1 MNAPQFVFRFIPTLL
16 AAVISLFSLAFANEP
31 LSPMELCKE
40 TFYSSSGQMSASELY
55 VFWESFDSDSDREKY
70 LNSWAK
76 SETFC
81 QKAVLI
87 KLFYHPVFRCN
98 YPELFKQRQCII
110 QIINELKRKAQF
122 DITDFYILNQLCH
135 LEPDVLKPELLNLV
149 RKIDN
154 IPTVWEYKKSQF
166 EVEFLFEHSVLT
178 DLYFSEFFGC
188 DWIERSCLPS
198 WLGELHCISALGAD
212 VSDDVIAREI
222 RKLEELF
229 SNLKKNYDLWT
240 AARAN
245 ELGQEN
251 EAVWNEFC
259 YVYDGI
265 SQILRS
271 LRYCGK
277 RSSQALPILYSM
289 LDFDY
294 QKSVEKPHLAALLDN
309 SELGL
314 TIISINPDDS
324 KAIARAFPFCLE
336 DNYKQLTESDFPLD
350 NFPDSLPF
358 SDYRGELLNNRLFC
372 HVLERLRK
380 DNKISCSD
388 YLEFFSYSRITSEM
402 YAKIIQQVKNLYK
415 KEPQSVSPF
424 AIGDF
429 LMSQRQ
435 KPEVKSDLIA
445 ILEYYWDNN
454 ISTPDNVIKSMEIPS
469 SENEYPDLI
478 MADLC
483 IRTCLFV
490 FTPEETV
497 DYIVSRLDK
506 KNAALLLSR
515 FAMQIQSGV
524 CEYDQMPIAFNK
536 KRTIQLFQNRL
547 KEYPMN
553 APEYILLK
561 GFVER
566 LNRNQNEM
574 GRPSESEKK

>member
-1 MNAPQFVFRFIPTLL
+1 MTAPQFVFRFIPALL
-16 AAVISLFSLAFANEP
+16 AAVISLFSSALANEP

-40 TFYSSSGQMSASELY
+40 TFSSSSGQMSASELY
-55 VFWESFDSDSDREKY
+55 DFWESFDSDSDREMY
-70 LNSWAK
+70 LNSWAD

-87 KLFYHPVFRCN
+87 KLFYHPVFRYN

-135 LEPDVLKPELLNLV
+135 LEPDVLKPELLSLA
-149 RKIDN
+149 RKIGN
-154 IPTVWEYKKSQF
+154 SPTVWENKKSQF
-166 EVEFLFEHSVLT
+166 ELEFLFKHSVLT
-178 DLYFSEFFGC
+178 DHYFSEFFGY
-188 DWIERSCLPS
+188 DWIESPYLPS
-198 WLGELHCISALGAD
+198 WLGELHCISALGSD
-212 VSDDVIAREI
+212 VSDDVIVREI

-245 ELGQEN
+245 ELEQEN

-259 YVYDGI
+259 HVYDGI

-277 RSSQALPILYSM
+277 RSSQALPVLYSM
-289 LDFDY
+289 LNFDY
-294 QKSVEKPHLAALLDN
+294 QKSVEKPYRETLLDK

-324 KAIARAFPFCLE
+324 KAVVRVFPFCLE

-350 NFPDSLPF
+350 NFPDCLLF

-372 HVLERLRK
+372 RVLERLRK
-380 DNKISCSD
+380 DNKISFSD
-388 YLEFFSYSRITSEM
+388 YLEFFCYSRITSEQ
-402 YAKIIQQVKNLYK
+402 YTEFIQQVKDILK
-415 KEPQSVSPF
+415 KEPQSISPF
-424 AIGDF
+424 VVGDF

-435 KPEVKSDLIA
+435 KPEVKSDLTA

-454 ISTPDNVIKSMEIPS
+454 ISTPDNVIKTMEIPV
-469 SENEYPDLI
+469 SENEYPDLV

-483 IRTCLFV
+483 IRICLSI

-515 FAMQIQSGV
+515 FAIQIQSGV
-524 CEYDQMPIAFNK
+524 CEYDSAPIAFNK

-547 KEYPMN
+547 KEYPEN
-553 APEYILLK
+553 ASGYILFK

-566 LNRNQNEM
+566 LRRNQNEAE
-574 GRPSESEKK
+574 R

>member
-1 MNAPQFVFRFIPTLL
+1 
-16 AAVISLFSLAFANEP
+16 
-31 LSPMELCKE
+31 MELCKE
-40 TFYSSSGQMSASELY
+40 TFDSSSGQMSASELY
-55 VFWESFDSDSDREKY
+55 DFWESFDSDSDREKY

-81 QKAVLI
+81 HKAVLI

-98 YPELFKQRQCII
+98 YPELFKQRQCIV
-110 QIINELKRKAQF
+110 QIINELTRKAQF

-149 RKIDN
+149 RKIEN

-166 EVEFLFEHSVLT
+166 EVDFLFEHSDLT
-178 DLYFSEFFGC
+178 ELYFSEFFGC
-188 DWIERSCLPS
+188 DWIESDCLPS

-229 SNLKKNYDLWT
+229 STLKKNYDLWT

-294 QKSVEKPHLAALLDN
+294 QKSVEKPHLAALLDKF
-309 SELGL
+309 ELAL

-324 KAIARAFPFCLE
+324 KAIVSAFPFCLE

-350 NFPDSLPF
+350 NFPDCLPF
-358 SDYRGELLNNRLFC
+358 PDYRGELLNNKLFC

-388 YLEFFSYSRITSEM
+388 YLEFFSYSRITSEQ
-402 YAKIIQQVKNLYK
+402 YAKIIQQVKYLYK
-415 KEPQSVSPF
+415 KDPQSVSPF

-435 KPEVKSDLIA
+435 KWEVKSDLIA

-454 ISTPDNVIKSMEIPS
+454 ISTPDNVIKTMEIPS

-483 IRTCLFV
+483 VRTCLFV

-547 KEYPMN
+547 KEYPKN
-553 APEYILLK
+553 APEYTLLK

-566 LNRNQNEM
+566 LNRNQNET
-574 GRPSESEKK
+574 GR

>member
-1 MNAPQFVFRFIPTLL
+1 MNASQFVFRFLTALFS
-16 AAVISLFSLAFANEP
+16 AVISLFSSAFANEP

-55 VFWESFDSDSDREKY
+55 DFWESFDSDSDREKY

-87 KLFYHPVFRCN
+87 KLFYHPVFRYN

-110 QIINELKRKAQF
+110 QIINELKRKAQY

-149 RKIDN
+149 RKIEN

-188 DWIERSCLPS
+188 DWIEISCLPS

-212 VSDDVIAREI
+212 VSDDVIVREI

-251 EAVWNEFC
+251 ESVWNEFC

-314 TIISINPDDS
+314 TIISINPDDP
-324 KAIARAFPFCLE
+324 KAIVRAFPFCLE

-350 NFPDSLPF
+350 NFPDCLLF

-372 HVLERLRK
+372 HVLERLQK

-388 YLEFFSYSRITSEM
+388 YLVNFSYSRITSEM
-402 YAKIIQQVKNLYK
+402 YAKIIQQVKYFYK
-415 KEPQSVSPF
+415 KDPPSISPF

-454 ISTPDNVIKSMEIPS
+454 ISTPDNVIKTMEIPS

-547 KEYPMN
+547 KEYPKN

-574 GRPSESEKK
+574 GR

>member
-1 MNAPQFVFRFIPTLL
+1 MNASQFVFRFITALV
-16 AAVISLFSLAFANEP
+16 AAVISLFSSAFANEP

-40 TFYSSSGQMSASELY
+40 TFSSSSGQMSSSELY
-55 VFWESFDSDSDREKY
+55 DFWESFDSDSDREQY

-81 QKAVLI
+81 QKAVLV
-87 KLFYHPVFRCN
+87 KLFYHPVFRYN

-149 RKIDN
+149 RKIGN
-154 IPTVWEYKKSQF
+154 SPTFWEYKKSQF
-166 EVEFLFEHSVLT
+166 ELEFLFEHSVLT
-178 DLYFSEFFGC
+178 DQYFSEFFGY
-188 DWIERSCLPS
+188 DWIESACLPS
-198 WLGELHCISALGAD
+198 WLGELHCISALGSD
-212 VSDDVIAREI
+212 VSDEVIAKEI

-294 QKSVEKPHLAALLDN
+294 QKSVEKPYRETLLDN

-547 KEYPMN
+547 KEYPKN
-553 APEYILLK
+553 APEYSLLK

-566 LNRNQNEM
+566 LNRDQNETE
-574 GRPSESEKK
+574 R

>member
-1 MNAPQFVFRFIPTLL
+1 MNAPQFAFRFIPALI
-16 AAVISLFSLAFANEP
+16 AAVISLFSSAVANEP

-55 VFWESFDSDSDREKY
+55 DFWESFDSDSDREKY

-87 KLFYHPVFRCN
+87 KLFYYPVFRYN

-135 LEPDVLKPELLNLV
+135 LEPDVLKPELLSLT
-149 RKIDN
+149 RKIGN

-166 EVEFLFEHSVLT
+166 ELKLLFEHSVLT
-178 DLYFSEFFGC
+178 DQYFSEFFGY
-188 DWIERSCLPS
+188 DWIESPCLPS
-198 WLGELHCISALGAD
+198 WLGELHCISALGSD

-222 RKLEELF
+222 RKLEELY

-251 EAVWNEFC
+251 EAVWNEYC
-259 YVYDGI
+259 HVYDGI
-265 SQILRS
+265 SLILSS

-294 QKSVEKPHLAALLDN
+294 QKSVEKPPRETLLDK
-309 SELGL
+309 SDLGL
-314 TIISINPDDS
+314 TIISINPDDP
-324 KAIARAFPFCLE
+324 KAIVRAFPFCLE
-336 DNYKQLTESDFPLD
+336 DNYRQLTESDFPLD
-350 NFPDSLPF
+350 NFPDCLPV
-358 SDYRGELLNNRLFC
+358 SDYRGELLNNKLFC
-372 HVLERLRK
+372 RVLERLRK
-380 DNKISCSD
+380 DNKISFSE
-388 YLEFFSYSRITSEM
+388 YLEYFCYSRITSEQ
-402 YAKIIQQVKNLYK
+402 YAEIIQQVKAILK
-415 KEPQSVSPF
+415 KEPQSISPF

-435 KPEVKSDLIA
+435 KTEVKSDLIE

-454 ISTPDNVIKSMEIPS
+454 ISTPDNVIKTMEIPS

-478 MADLC
+478 MVDLC

-490 FTPEETV
+490 FTPEQTV

-524 CEYDQMPIAFNK
+524 CEYDSAPIAFNK

-547 KEYPMN
+547 KEYPEN
-553 APEYILLK
+553 ASGYILFK

-566 LNRNQNEM
+566 LNRSQNEM
-574 GRPSESEKK
+574 ER

>member
-1 MNAPQFVFRFIPTLL
+1 MNAPQFAFRFIPALI
-16 AAVISLFSLAFANEP
+16 AAVISLFSSAVANEP

-55 VFWESFDSDSDREKY
+55 DFWESFDSDSDREKY
-70 LNSWAK
+70 LNSWAT

-87 KLFYHPVFRCN
+87 KLFYHPVFRYN

-135 LEPDVLKPELLNLV
+135 LEPDVLKPELLSLT
-149 RKIDN
+149 RKIGN

-166 EVEFLFEHSVLT
+166 ELKLLFEHSVLT
-178 DLYFSEFFGC
+178 DQYFSEFFGY
-188 DWIERSCLPS
+188 DWIESPCLPS
-198 WLGELHCISALGAD
+198 WLGELHCISALGSD

-222 RKLEELF
+222 RKLEELY

-251 EAVWNEFC
+251 EAVWNEYC
-259 YVYDGI
+259 HVYDGI
-265 SQILRS
+265 SLILSS

-294 QKSVEKPHLAALLDN
+294 QKSVEKPPRETLLDK
-309 SELGL
+309 SDLGL
-314 TIISINPDDS
+314 TIISINPDDP
-324 KAIARAFPFCLE
+324 KAIVRAFPFCLE
-336 DNYKQLTESDFPLD
+336 DNYRQLTESDFPLD
-350 NFPDSLPF
+350 NFPDCLPV
-358 SDYRGELLNNRLFC
+358 SDYRGELLNNKLFC
-372 HVLERLRK
+372 RVLERLRK
-380 DNKISCSD
+380 DNKISFSE
-388 YLEFFSYSRITSEM
+388 YLEYFCYSRITSEQ
-402 YAKIIQQVKNLYK
+402 YAEIIQQVKAILK
-415 KEPQSVSPF
+415 KEPQSISPF

-435 KPEVKSDLIA
+435 KTEVKSDLIE

-454 ISTPDNVIKSMEIPS
+454 ISTPDNVIKTMEIPS

-478 MADLC
+478 MVDLC

-490 FTPEETV
+490 FTPEQTV

-524 CEYDQMPIAFNK
+524 CEYDSAPIAFNK

-547 KEYPMN
+547 KEYPEN
-553 APEYILLK
+553 ASGYILFK

-566 LNRNQNEM
+566 LNRSQNEM
-574 GRPSESEKK
+574 ER

>member
-1 MNAPQFVFRFIPTLL
+1 MNAPQFAFRFIPALI
-16 AAVISLFSLAFANEP
+16 AAVISLFSSAVANEP

-55 VFWESFDSDSDREKY
+55 DFWESFDSDSDREKY

-87 KLFYHPVFRCN
+87 KLFYYPVFRYN

-135 LEPDVLKPELLNLV
+135 LEPDVLKPELLSLT
-149 RKIDN
+149 RKIGN

-166 EVEFLFEHSVLT
+166 ELKLLFEHSVLT
-178 DLYFSEFFGC
+178 DQYFSEFFGY
-188 DWIERSCLPS
+188 DWIESPCLPS
-198 WLGELHCISALGAD
+198 WLGELHCISALGSD

-222 RKLEELF
+222 RKLEELY

-251 EAVWNEFC
+251 EAVWNEYC
-259 YVYDGI
+259 HVYDGI
-265 SQILRS
+265 SLILS
-271 LRYCGK
+271 YLRYSGK

-294 QKSVEKPHLAALLDN
+294 QKSVEKPPRETLLDK
-309 SELGL
+309 SDLGL
-314 TIISINPDDS
+314 TIISINPDDP
-324 KAIARAFPFCLE
+324 KAIVRAFPFCLE
-336 DNYKQLTESDFPLD
+336 DNYRQLTESDFPLD
-350 NFPDSLPF
+350 NFPDCLPV
-358 SDYRGELLNNRLFC
+358 SDYRGELLNNKLFC
-372 HVLERLRK
+372 RVLERLRK
-380 DNKISCSD
+380 DNKISFSE
-388 YLEFFSYSRITSEM
+388 YLEYFCYSRITSEQ
-402 YAKIIQQVKNLYK
+402 YAEIIQQVKAILK
-415 KEPQSVSPF
+415 KEPQSISPF

-435 KPEVKSDLIA
+435 KTEVKSDLIE

-454 ISTPDNVIKSMEIPS
+454 ISTPDNVIKTMEIPS

-478 MADLC
+478 MVDLC

-490 FTPEETV
+490 FTPEQTV

-524 CEYDQMPIAFNK
+524 CEYDSAPIAFNK

-547 KEYPMN
+547 KEYPEN
-553 APEYILLK
+553 ASGYILFK

-566 LNRNQNEM
+566 LNRSQNEM
-574 GRPSESEKK
+574 ER

>member
-1 MNAPQFVFRFIPTLL
+1 
-16 AAVISLFSLAFANEP
+16 
-31 LSPMELCKE
+31 MELCKE
-40 TFYSSSGQMSASELY
+40 TFDSSSGQMSASELY
-55 VFWESFDSDSDREKY
+55 DFWESFDSDSDREKY

-81 QKAVLI
+81 HKAVLI

-98 YPELFKQRQCII
+98 YPELFKQRQCIV
-110 QIINELKRKAQF
+110 QIINELTRKAQF

-149 RKIDN
+149 RKIEN

-166 EVEFLFEHSVLT
+166 EVDFLFEHSDLT
-178 DLYFSEFFGC
+178 ELYFSEFFSC
-188 DWIERSCLPS
+188 DWIESDCLPS

-229 SNLKKNYDLWT
+229 STLKKNYDLWT

-294 QKSVEKPHLAALLDN
+294 QKSVEKPHLAALLDKF
-309 SELGL
+309 ELAL

-324 KAIARAFPFCLE
+324 KAIVSAFPFCLE

-350 NFPDSLPF
+350 NFPDCLPF
-358 SDYRGELLNNRLFC
+358 PDYRGELLNNKLFC

-388 YLEFFSYSRITSEM
+388 YLEFFSYSRITSEQ
-402 YAKIIQQVKNLYK
+402 YAKIIQQIKNLYK
-415 KEPQSVSPF
+415 KDPQSVSPF

-435 KPEVKSDLIA
+435 KWEVKSDLIA

-454 ISTPDNVIKSMEIPS
+454 ISTPDNVIKTMEIPS

-483 IRTCLFV
+483 VRTCLFV

-547 KEYPMN
+547 KEYPKN
-553 APEYILLK
+553 APEYTLLK

-566 LNRNQNEM
+566 LNRNQNET
-574 GRPSESEKK
+574 GR

>member
-1 MNAPQFVFRFIPTLL
+1 
-16 AAVISLFSLAFANEP
+16 
-31 LSPMELCKE
+31 
-40 TFYSSSGQMSASELY
+40 MSASELY
-55 VFWESFDSDSDREKY
+55 DFWESFDSDSDREMY
-70 LNSWAK
+70 LNSWAD

-87 KLFYHPVFRCN
+87 KLFYHPVFRYN

-135 LEPDVLKPELLNLV
+135 LEPDVLKPELLSLA
-149 RKIDN
+149 RKIGN
-154 IPTVWEYKKSQF
+154 SPTVWENKKSQF
-166 EVEFLFEHSVLT
+166 ELEFLFKHSVLT
-178 DLYFSEFFGC
+178 DHYFSEFFGY
-188 DWIERSCLPS
+188 DWIESPYLPS
-198 WLGELHCISALGAD
+198 WLGELHCISALGSD
-212 VSDDVIAREI
+212 VSDDVIVREI

-245 ELGQEN
+245 ELEQEN

-259 YVYDGI
+259 HVYDGI

-277 RSSQALPILYSM
+277 RSSQALPVLYSM
-289 LDFDY
+289 LNFDY
-294 QKSVEKPHLAALLDN
+294 QKSVEKPYRETLLDK

-324 KAIARAFPFCLE
+324 KAVVRVFPFCLE

-350 NFPDSLPF
+350 NFPDCLLF

-372 HVLERLRK
+372 RVLERLRK
-380 DNKISCSD
+380 DNKISFSD
-388 YLEFFSYSRITSEM
+388 YLEFFCYSRITSEQ
-402 YAKIIQQVKNLYK
+402 YTEFIQQVKDILK
-415 KEPQSVSPF
+415 KEPQSISPF
-424 AIGDF
+424 VVGDF

-435 KPEVKSDLIA
+435 KPEVKSDLTA

-454 ISTPDNVIKSMEIPS
+454 ISTPDNVIKTMEIPV
-469 SENEYPDLI
+469 SENEYPDLV

-483 IRTCLFV
+483 IRICLSI

-515 FAMQIQSGV
+515 FAIQIQSGV
-524 CEYDQMPIAFNK
+524 CEYDSAPIAFNK

-547 KEYPMN
+547 KEYPEN
-553 APEYILLK
+553 ASGYILFK

-566 LNRNQNEM
+566 LRRNQNEAE
-574 GRPSESEKK
+574 R

>member
-1 MNAPQFVFRFIPTLL
+1 MNTPQFVFRFLTALF
-16 AAVISLFSLAFANEP
+16 AAVISLFSSTFANEP

-40 TFYSSSGQMSASELY
+40 TFSSSSGQMSASELY
-55 VFWESFDSDSDREKY
+55 DFWESFDSDSDREKY
-70 LNSWAK
+70 LNSWAT

-81 QKAVLI
+81 QKAVSI
-87 KLFYHPVFRCN
+87 KLFYHPVFRYN

-135 LEPDVLKPELLNLV
+135 LEPDVLKPELLSLV
-149 RKIDN
+149 RKIGN
-154 IPTVWEYKKSQF
+154 SPTVWENKKSQF
-166 EVEFLFEHSVLT
+166 ELEFLFKHSVLT
-178 DLYFSEFFGC
+178 DQYFSEFFGY
-188 DWIERSCLPS
+188 DWIESDCLPS

-212 VSDDVIAREI
+212 VSDDVIVREI

-251 EAVWNEFC
+251 ETVWNEYC

-277 RSSQALPILYSM
+277 RSSQALPVLYSM

-294 QKSVEKPHLAALLDN
+294 QKSVEKPTRETLLDK
-309 SELGL
+309 SDLGL
-314 TIISINPDDS
+314 TIISINPDDP
-324 KAIARAFPFCLE
+324 KAIVRVFPFCLE
-336 DNYKQLTESDFPLD
+336 DNYKQLTELDFPLD
-350 NFPDSLPF
+350 DF
-358 SDYRGELLNNRLFC
+358 SYCLRFLDYSGELLNNKLFC
-372 HVLERLRK
+372 RVLERLRK
-380 DNKISCSD
+380 DNIISFSD
-388 YLEFFSYSRITSEM
+388 YLEFFCYSCITSEQ
-402 YAKIIQQVKNLYK
+402 YTEFIQQIKDILK
-415 KEPQSVSPF
+415 KEPQSISPF

-429 LMSQRQ
+429 LISQRQ

-445 ILEYYWDNN
+445 ILEYYWDNK
-454 ISTPDNVIKSMEIPS
+454 ISTPDNVIKTMEIPS

-483 IRTCLFV
+483 IRTCLFI

-515 FAMQIQSGV
+515 FAIQIQSGV
-524 CEYDQMPIAFNK
+524 CEYDSAPIAFNK

-547 KEYPMN
+547 KEYPEN
-553 APEYILLK
+553 ASGYILFK
-561 GFVER
+561 GFAER
-566 LNRNQNEM
+566 LNRSQNETE
-574 GRPSESEKK
+574 R

>member
-1 MNAPQFVFRFIPTLL
+1 
-16 AAVISLFSLAFANEP
+16 
-31 LSPMELCKE
+31 MELCKE
-40 TFYSSSGQMSASELY
+40 TFDSSSGQMSASELY
-55 VFWESFDSDSDREKY
+55 DFWESFDSDSDREKY

-81 QKAVLI
+81 HKAVLI

-98 YPELFKQRQCII
+98 YPELFKQRQCIV
-110 QIINELKRKAQF
+110 QIINELTRKAQF

-149 RKIDN
+149 RKIEN

-166 EVEFLFEHSVLT
+166 EVDFLFEHSDLT
-178 DLYFSEFFGC
+178 ELYFSEFFGC
-188 DWIERSCLPS
+188 DWIESDCLPS

-229 SNLKKNYDLWT
+229 STLKKNYDLWT

-294 QKSVEKPHLAALLDN
+294 QKSVEKPHLAALLDKF
-309 SELGL
+309 ELAL

-324 KAIARAFPFCLE
+324 KAIVSAFPFCLE

-350 NFPDSLPF
+350 NFPDCLPF
-358 SDYRGELLNNRLFC
+358 PDYRGELLNNKLFC

-388 YLEFFSYSRITSEM
+388 YLEFFSYSRITSEQ

-415 KEPQSVSPF
+415 KDPQSVSPF

-435 KPEVKSDLIA
+435 KWEVKSDLIA

-454 ISTPDNVIKSMEIPS
+454 ISTPDNVIKTMEIPS

-483 IRTCLFV
+483 VRTCLFV

-547 KEYPMN
+547 KEYPKN
-553 APEYILLK
+553 APEYTLLK

-566 LNRNQNEM
+566 LNRNQNET
-574 GRPSESEKK
+574 GR

>member
-1 MNAPQFVFRFIPTLL
+1 
-16 AAVISLFSLAFANEP
+16 
-31 LSPMELCKE
+31 MELCKE
-40 TFYSSSGQMSASELY
+40 TFDSSSGQMSASELY
-55 VFWESFDSDSDREKY
+55 DFWESFDSDSDREKY

-81 QKAVLI
+81 HKAVLI

-98 YPELFKQRQCII
+98 YPELFKQRQCIV
-110 QIINELKRKAQF
+110 QIINELTRKAQF

-149 RKIDN
+149 RKIEN

-166 EVEFLFEHSVLT
+166 EVDFLFEHSDLT
-178 DLYFSEFFGC
+178 ELYFSEFFGC
-188 DWIERSCLPS
+188 DWIESDCLPS

-294 QKSVEKPHLAALLDN
+294 QKSVEKPHLAALLDKF
-309 SELGL
+309 ELAL
-314 TIISINPDDS
+314 TIISINPDDP
-324 KAIARAFPFCLE
+324 KAIVSAFPFCLE

-350 NFPDSLPF
+350 NFPDCLPF
-358 SDYRGELLNNRLFC
+358 PDYRGELLNNKLFC

-388 YLEFFSYSRITSEM
+388 YLEFFSYSRITSEQ
-402 YAKIIQQVKNLYK
+402 YAKIIQQVKYLYK
-415 KEPQSVSPF
+415 KDPQSVSPF

-435 KPEVKSDLIA
+435 KWEVKSDLIA

-454 ISTPDNVIKSMEIPS
+454 ISTPDNVIKTMEIPS

-483 IRTCLFV
+483 VRTCLFV

-547 KEYPMN
+547 KEYPKN
-553 APEYILLK
+553 APEYTLLK

-566 LNRNQNEM
+566 LNRNQNET
-574 GRPSESEKK
+574 GR

>member
-1 MNAPQFVFRFIPTLL
+1 
-16 AAVISLFSLAFANEP
+16 
-31 LSPMELCKE
+31 MELCKE
-40 TFYSSSGQMSASELY
+40 TFDSSSGQMSASELY
-55 VFWESFDSDSDREKY
+55 DFWESFDSDSDREKY

-81 QKAVLI
+81 HKAVLI

-98 YPELFKQRQCII
+98 YPELFKQRQCIV
-110 QIINELKRKAQF
+110 QIINELTRKAQF

-149 RKIDN
+149 RKIEN

-166 EVEFLFEHSVLT
+166 EVDFLFEHSDLT
-178 DLYFSEFFGC
+178 ELYFSEFFGC
-188 DWIERSCLPS
+188 DWIESDCLPS

-229 SNLKKNYDLWT
+229 STLKKNYDLWT

-294 QKSVEKPHLAALLDN
+294 QKSVEKPHLAALLDKF
-309 SELGL
+309 ELAL
-314 TIISINPDDS
+314 TIISINPDDP
-324 KAIARAFPFCLE
+324 KAIVSAFPFCLE

-350 NFPDSLPF
+350 NFPDCLPF
-358 SDYRGELLNNRLFC
+358 PDYRGELLNNKLFC

-388 YLEFFSYSRITSEM
+388 YLEFFSYSRITSEQ
-402 YAKIIQQVKNLYK
+402 YAKIIQQVKYLYK
-415 KEPQSVSPF
+415 KDPQSVSPF

-435 KPEVKSDLIA
+435 KWEVKSDLIA

-454 ISTPDNVIKSMEIPS
+454 ISTPDNVIKTMEIPS

-483 IRTCLFV
+483 VRTCLFV

-547 KEYPMN
+547 KEYPKN
-553 APEYILLK
+553 SPEYTLLK

-566 LNRNQNEM
+566 LNRNQNET
-574 GRPSESEKK
+574 GR